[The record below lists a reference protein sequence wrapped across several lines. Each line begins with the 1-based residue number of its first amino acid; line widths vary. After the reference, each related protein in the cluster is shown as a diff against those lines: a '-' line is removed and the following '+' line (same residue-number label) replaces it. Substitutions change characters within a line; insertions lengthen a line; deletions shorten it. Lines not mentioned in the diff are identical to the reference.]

1 MATPS
6 VAPPAADG
14 AWEFWPQA
22 QRAWEF
28 WIDRGGTFTD
38 IVARAPGG
46 GITTAKLLS
55 ENPAQYG
62 DAAIE
67 GIRRIL
73 GLAPHAELPTAR
85 IRAVKLGTTVATN
98 ALLERKGARTLLVTT
113 GGFADQLRIGTQHR
127 PKLFVRKIELP
138 APLHTHVIEADE
150 RVLADGTIERALDE
164 SHLRAQLA
172 AARAEGFS
180 SVAIVFMHGYRW
192 PEHEKRAA
200 QLAREAGFDQIS
212 ASHDVSPLIRFI
224 GRGDTS
230 VADAYL
236 SPVLRRYVDQVATSL
251 KGVSLYFMQ
260 SNGGLASADHF
271 RGRDAVL
278 SGPAGG
284 VVGHVE
290 TARAEG
296 FEKLIGFDMGGTSTD
311 VSHFAGAYERVQETS
326 VAGVRLRVPMLAVN
340 TVAAGGGSILVHA
353 HGRLR
358 AGPESAGAMPGPA
371 CYRNG
376 GPLTVTDANLMTGRI
391 HPEFFPAI
399 FGKSGA
405 EKLDRAT
412 VDDKFQALA
421 TSLGRTPAD
430 TADGFLDIAV
440 DNMAQAIRKISVARG
455 YDVTEYTLS
464 CFGGAGGQLAARV
477 ADALGM
483 ESIFIHR
490 YAGVLSAFGIGQ
502 TGIRVQLDAAILAM
516 LTPETLSRARET
528 SAELAAK
535 VRTDVMAQGA
545 EADRIHVSATLHLR
559 YDGADTTLEVP
570 LDAIDV
576 MRAAFTALHRQRFGF
591 SDETKP
597 VVAESLSV
605 EGLSSQPPAPA
616 SSPSSERSSGRENAR
631 PIIST
636 KLFANGQW
644 HDAPV
649 HAAQDL
655 APGDTIKGP
664 ALITEPLSTIV
675 IEPGWQ
681 ARKTAQ
687 GNLHLT
693 RFTPRAAS
701 MAGVGKNDALAAAPD
716 PVRPDPVRV
725 ELFANL
731 FMSIAEQMGLTLE
744 KTASSVNIK
753 ERLDF
758 SCAIY
763 DADGNLIANAPH
775 MPVHLGSMGESV
787 AAVRAAHPEMRN
799 GDVYALNAPYAGG
812 THLPDVTVVMP
823 VFDDAGERILFYT
836 AARGHHADIGGISPG
851 SMPPFSRSVE
861 EEGVLID
868 NVKIASNGAFHEADL
883 RALLGS
889 GPHPSRNSALN
900 IADLKAQIAAC
911 RKGAIELGMATA
923 HFGLGTVR
931 AYMGHVQDQAEE
943 AVRSVIGRLSDGAF
957 TLTMDGGAKIAV
969 RVSVDR
975 KARSAV
981 IDFTGTSPQQPNN
994 FNAPAPVT
1002 KAAVLYAFRCLVDA
1016 DIPLN
1021 AGCLRPLQLIVPEG
1035 SMLKPSY
1042 PAAVVAGN
1050 VETSQALTDA
1060 IMGALNAMAASQG
1073 TMNNLT
1079 FGNDRHQYYETIC
1092 GGAGAG
1098 PGFHGASAVHTH
1110 MTNSRL
1116 TDPEILEFRFPV
1128 IVESFVIRRGS
1139 GGDGQWRGGDGV
1151 VRTLR
1156 FREAMTCSILST
1168 RRETRPFGLA
1178 GGLDAA
1184 HGVNHIRRA
1193 DGRVEALKGADV
1205 AEMAPG
1211 DAIVVATPGGGGY
1224 GPPA

>member
-1 MATPS
+1 MATTSQAHP
-6 VAPPAADG
+6 
-14 AWEFWPQA
+14 EA

-46 GITTAKLLS
+46 SIVTAKLLS
-55 ENPAQYG
+55 ENPGQYD
-62 DAAIE
+62 DAAVA
-67 GIRRIL
+67 GIRHIL
-73 GLAPHAELPTAR
+73 GLGKDEPLPAAR
-85 IRAVKLGTTVATN
+85 IAAVKLGTTVATN
-98 ALLERKGARTLLVTT
+98 ALLERKGAPTLLVTT
-113 GGFADQLRIGTQHR
+113 KGFADQLRIGTQHR

-138 APLHTHVIEADE
+138 PQLYASVIEADE
-150 RVLADGTIERALDE
+150 RVLADGTIENALDE
-164 SHLRAQLA
+164 EALLAQLREAYAKGLRAA
-172 AARAEGFS
+172 
-180 SVAIVFMHGYRW
+180 AIVFMHGYRF

-200 QLAREAGFDQIS
+200 ACARRAGFTQIS
-212 ASHDVSPLIRFI
+212 VSHEISPLIRFI

-236 SPVLRRYVDQVATSL
+236 SPVLRAYVERVASHL
-251 KGVSLYFMQ
+251 KGIPLYFMQ
-260 SNGGLASADHF
+260 SNGGLAHADHF

-311 VSHFAGAYERVQETS
+311 VSHFAGAYERVQETTI
-326 VAGVRLRVPMLAVN
+326 AGVRLRVPMLSVN
-340 TVAAGGGSILVHA
+340 TVAAGGGSILVA
-353 HGRLR
+353 EHGRLR

-391 HPEFFPAI
+391 HPGFFPAL
-399 FGKSGA
+399 FGKSGT
-405 EKLDRAT
+405 EKLDHAI
-412 VDDKFQALA
+412 VEEKFGELA
-421 TSLGRTPAD
+421 ARFGKPPEAM
-430 TADGFLDIAV
+430 ANGFLDIAV

-464 CFGGAGGQLAARV
+464 CFGGAGAQLACRV

-490 YAGVLSAFGIGQ
+490 YAGVLSAFGIGH
-502 TGIRVQLDAAILAM
+502 TGIRVQHDAAILAP
-516 LTPETLSRARET
+516 LSPETEARAQEIA
-528 SAELAAK
+528 AELAA
-535 VRTDVMAQGA
+535 RARADVAAQGA
-545 EADRIHVSATLHLR
+545 STDAITTLSTAHLR
-559 YDGADTTLEVP
+559 YEGTDTTLEVKLAAP
-570 LDAIDV
+570 AA
-576 MRAAFTALHRQRFGF
+576 MRAGFTALHRQRFGF

-597 VVAESLSV
+597 VFVESLSV
-605 EGLSSQPPAPA
+605 EALSIPETKAAAGPALATTAKPLGA
-616 SSPSSERSSGRENAR
+616 TRLYAEGSWHEAPICDANSLSPGEMVA
-631 PIIST
+631 
-636 KLFANGQW
+636 
-644 HDAPV
+644 
-649 HAAQDL
+649 
-655 APGDTIKGP
+655 GP

-681 ARKTAQ
+681 AQRTHA

-693 RFTPRAAS
+693 RIAPRARA
-701 MAGVGKNDALAAAPD
+701 MVAHTA
-716 PVRPDPVRV
+716 DPVRV

-763 DADGNLIANAPH
+763 DHDGNLIANAPH

-787 AAVRAAHPEMRN
+787 AAVRAGHPAMQA
-799 GDVYALNAPYAGG
+799 GDVFALNAPYAGG

-823 VFDDAGERILFYT
+823 VFDEAGQKILFYT

-861 EEGVLID
+861 EEGVLLD
-868 NVKIASNGAFHEADL
+868 NVKIAGNGRFHEAEL
-883 RALLGS
+883 RALLTS
-889 GPHPSRNSALN
+889 GTWPSRNPDLN

-911 RKGAIELGMATA
+911 QKGANELRAA
-923 HFGLGTVR
+923 ASHFGLGVVQ
-931 AYMGHVQDQAEE
+931 AYMGHVQDQAEA
-943 AVRSVIGRLSDGAF
+943 AVRAVIGRLADGAF

-969 RVSVDR
+969 RISVDR
-975 KARSAV
+975 TSRSAT
-981 IDFTGTSPQQPNN
+981 IDFTGTSPQQKNN
-994 FNAPAPVT
+994 FNAPAPVA

-1021 AGCLRPLQLIVPEG
+1021 AGCLRPLSIIVPEG
-1035 SMLKPSY
+1035 SMLKPHY

-1060 IMGALNAMAASQG
+1060 IMAALNAMAASQG

-1079 FGNDRHQYYETIC
+1079 FGNARHQYYETIC

-1098 PGFHGASAVHTH
+1098 PGFDGESAIHTH

-1139 GGDGQWRGGDGV
+1139 GGDGKWRGGDGV

-1156 FREAMTCSILST
+1156 FREAMTASILST
-1168 RRETRPFGLA
+1168 RRETAPFGLA
-1178 GGLDAA
+1178 GGSDAMQ
-1184 HGVNHIRRA
+1184 GLNHIRRA
-1193 DGRVEALKGADV
+1193 DGSITPLKGADV
-1205 AEMAPG
+1205 ADVAAG
-1211 DAIVVATPGGGGY
+1211 DAIIIATPGGGGY
-1224 GPPA
+1224 GALTPVSGEKP